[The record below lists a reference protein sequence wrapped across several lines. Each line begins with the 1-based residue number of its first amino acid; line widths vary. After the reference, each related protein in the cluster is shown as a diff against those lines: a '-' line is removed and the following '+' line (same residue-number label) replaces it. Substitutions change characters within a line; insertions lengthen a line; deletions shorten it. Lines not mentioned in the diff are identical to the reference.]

1 MVAYA
6 DDVKTG
12 LLNVPELTL
21 ENTGAVSEETAVA
34 MARGARQRLG
44 ADVVLATTGIA
55 GPSGGT
61 QEKPVGLVW
70 FALAFGAGE
79 IETRR
84 LTFPG
89 NRADIRERA
98 TVAALGLLWR
108 RIERDVLAQTGV
120 P

>member
-1 MVAYA
+1 M
-6 DDVKTG
+6 
-12 LLNVPELTL
+12 LNVPRATL
-21 ENTGAVSEETAVA
+21 EAAGAVSEETAVA
-34 MARGARQRLG
+34 MARGARHRLG
-44 ADVVLATTGIA
+44 ADVVISTTGIA
-55 GPSGGT
+55 GPDGGT
-61 QEKPVGLVW
+61 EEKPVGLVW
-70 FALAFGAGE
+70 FALAFADGE

-108 RIERDVLAQTGV
+108 RIERDVLAQTAV